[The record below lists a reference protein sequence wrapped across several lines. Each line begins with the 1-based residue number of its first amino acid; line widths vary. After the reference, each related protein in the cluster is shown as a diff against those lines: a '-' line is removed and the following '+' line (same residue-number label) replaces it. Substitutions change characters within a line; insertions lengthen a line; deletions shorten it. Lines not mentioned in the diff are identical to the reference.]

1 MAESCYVN
9 MIPVQRDPPVRQA
22 HHLRQEHQVQGRA
35 GGEGGEG
42 GEGGGVRQREGCSG
56 VGGGHGG
63 ECVGD
68 G

>member
-9 MIPVQRDPPVRQA
+9 MIPVQRDPPVRQT

-35 GGEGGEG
+35 GGEG